1 MGTVLG
7 AFLTRN
13 GFPVDLIDSYPAQVD
28 ALNEKGAG
36 VVGCAELTVPVRA
49 LLPEQME
56 GVYDLVFLMVKQ
68 TNNEASLR
76 ALLPHLGENSTVCT
90 LQNGVPELAVAEFV
104 GRNRTVGGACRW
116 GATFVE
122 PGISELTNALS
133 ARTVLFEIGEI
144 DGRITD
150 RIRAVAEVLGHMDN
164 GKVEI
169 TDNLMGARWLKLML
183 NCCMSGLSSAL
194 GCTFES
200 VISSEKA
207 LACTSYLAAEVVHAA
222 RAAGFQLTDTNGLN
236 TAEIADFQTAEELER
251 SKGYI
256 YRNYYPLRTAKA
268 SMLQDL
274 ERGKKT
280 EIQMINGYVS
290 AMGRKYGVPTPFND
304 LVVKIITDI
313 EAAVER
319 NSATWLCLSCR
330 SCNKKET
337 KRRKTY
343 VLRPQRQP
351 DVPNAGSF
359 RALRNSPTEQRREAL
374 YL

>member
-1 MGTVLG
+1 MKAAIMGAGAMGTVLG

-150 RIRAVAEVLGHMDN
+150 RIRAVAKVLGHMDN

-236 TAEIADFQTAEELER
+236 TAEIADFQTRGGTIMRNDHTIEERLEAVLACLEGGRALQEVAQAHQVAVQTLRSWVKKYQELGPAGLEDRRGKRLADQTPRSRDEALRIENARLKKENELLKMELYLRKKVQELER
-251 SKGYI
+251 GD
-256 YRNYYPLRTAKA
+256 R
-268 SMLQDL
+268 
-274 ERGKKT
+274 
-280 EIQMINGYVS
+280 
-290 AMGRKYGVPTPFND
+290 
-304 LVVKIITDI
+304 
-313 EAAVER
+313 
-319 NSATWLCLSCR
+319 
-330 SCNKKET
+330 
-337 KRRKTY
+337 
-343 VLRPQRQP
+343 
-351 DVPNAGSF
+351 
-359 RALRNSPTEQRREAL
+359 
-374 YL
+374 

>member
-1 MGTVLG
+1 MKAAIMGAGAMGTVLG

-133 ARTVLFEIGEI
+133 AARFCLRSGRSTDVLPTASERWPRFWAIW
-144 DGRITD
+144 T
-150 RIRAVAEVLGHMDN
+150 
-164 GKVEI
+164 
-169 TDNLMGARWLKLML
+169 TARWRL
-183 NCCMSGLSSAL
+183 
-194 GCTFES
+194 
-200 VISSEKA
+200 
-207 LACTSYLAAEVVHAA
+207 
-222 RAAGFQLTDTNGLN
+222 
-236 TAEIADFQTAEELER
+236 
-251 SKGYI
+251 
-256 YRNYYPLRTAKA
+256 
-268 SMLQDL
+268 
-274 ERGKKT
+274 
-280 EIQMINGYVS
+280 
-290 AMGRKYGVPTPFND
+290 PT
-304 LVVKIITDI
+304 T
-313 EAAVER
+313 
-319 NSATWLCLSCR
+319 
-330 SCNKKET
+330 
-337 KRRKTY
+337 
-343 VLRPQRQP
+343 
-351 DVPNAGSF
+351 
-359 RALRNSPTEQRREAL
+359 
-374 YL
+374 

>member
-1 MGTVLG
+1 MKAAIMGAGAMGTVLG

-104 GRNRTVGGACRW
+104 GRTRTVGG
-116 GATFVE
+116 
-122 PGISELTNALS
+122 ALS

-150 RIRAVAEVLGHMDN
+150 RIRAVAKVLGHMDN

-313 EAAVER
+313 EEG
-319 NSATWLCLSCR
+319 
-330 SCNKKET
+330 
-337 KRRKTY
+337 RRRAEFGNLALF
-343 VLRPQRQP
+343 VLPELQ
-351 DVPNAGSF
+351 
-359 RALRNSPTEQRREAL
+359 
-374 YL
+374 

>member
-1 MGTVLG
+1 MERLTYTALEQGRYDGYLLRQAPERVLQFG
-7 AFLTRN
+7 EGNFLR
-13 GFPVDLIDSYPAQVD
+13 GFAEHFIDVM
-28 ALNEKGAG
+28 NERTDVYK
-36 VVGCAELTVPVRA
+36 R
-49 LLPEQME
+49 QE

-150 RIRAVAEVLGHMDN
+150 RIRAVAKVLGHMDN

-236 TAEIADFQTAEELER
+236 TAEIADFQTKEELER

-280 EIQMINGYVS
+280 EIQMINGYVG

-313 EAAVER
+313 EEG
-319 NSATWLCLSCR
+319 
-330 SCNKKET
+330 
-337 KRRKTY
+337 RRRAEFGNLALF
-343 VLRPQRQP
+343 VLPELQ
-351 DVPNAGSF
+351 
-359 RALRNSPTEQRREAL
+359 
-374 YL
+374 

>member
-1 MGTVLG
+1 
-7 AFLTRN
+7 
-13 GFPVDLIDSYPAQVD
+13 
-28 ALNEKGAG
+28 
-36 VVGCAELTVPVRA
+36 
-49 LLPEQME
+49 
-56 GVYDLVFLMVKQ
+56 
-68 TNNEASLR
+68 
-76 ALLPHLGENSTVCT
+76 
-90 LQNGVPELAVAEFV
+90 
-104 GRNRTVGGACRW
+104 
-116 GATFVE
+116 
-122 PGISELTNALS
+122 
-133 ARTVLFEIGEI
+133 
-144 DGRITD
+144 
-150 RIRAVAEVLGHMDN
+150 MDN

-194 GCTFES
+194 GCTFEA

-313 EAAVER
+313 EEG
-319 NSATWLCLSCR
+319 
-330 SCNKKET
+330 
-337 KRRKTY
+337 RRRAEFGNLALF
-343 VLRPQRQP
+343 VLPELQ
-351 DVPNAGSF
+351 
-359 RALRNSPTEQRREAL
+359 
-374 YL
+374 

>member
-1 MGTVLG
+1 MKAAIMGAGAMGTVLG

-207 LACTSYLAAEVVHAA
+207 LACHL
-222 RAAGFQLTDTNGLN
+222 
-236 TAEIADFQTAEELER
+236 
-251 SKGYI
+251 
-256 YRNYYPLRTAKA
+256 
-268 SMLQDL
+268 
-274 ERGKKT
+274 
-280 EIQMINGYVS
+280 
-290 AMGRKYGVPTPFND
+290 
-304 LVVKIITDI
+304 
-313 EAAVER
+313 
-319 NSATWLCLSCR
+319 LSC
-330 SCNKKET
+330 
-337 KRRKTY
+337 
-343 VLRPQRQP
+343 
-351 DVPNAGSF
+351 G
-359 RALRNSPTEQRREAL
+359 
-374 YL
+374 

>member
-1 MGTVLG
+1 MKAAIMGAGAMGTVLG

-290 AMGRKYGVPTPFND
+290 AMGRKYSVPTPFND

-313 EAAVER
+313 EEG
-319 NSATWLCLSCR
+319 
-330 SCNKKET
+330 
-337 KRRKTY
+337 RRRAEFGNLALF
-343 VLRPQRQP
+343 VLPELQ
-351 DVPNAGSF
+351 
-359 RALRNSPTEQRREAL
+359 
-374 YL
+374 

>member
-1 MGTVLG
+1 MKAAIMGAGAMGTVLG

-133 ARTVLFEIGEI
+133 ARTVLFEI
-144 DGRITD
+144 
-150 RIRAVAEVLGHMDN
+150 
-164 GKVEI
+164 VEI

-313 EAAVER
+313 EEG
-319 NSATWLCLSCR
+319 
-330 SCNKKET
+330 
-337 KRRKTY
+337 RRRAEFGNLALF
-343 VLRPQRQP
+343 VLPELQ
-351 DVPNAGSF
+351 
-359 RALRNSPTEQRREAL
+359 
-374 YL
+374 